1 LAIVRSLAKGRPAA
15 RRPKREVYGNI
26 PGWRG

>member
-1 LAIVRSLAKGRPAA
+1 LRKGRPAA
-15 RRPKREVYGNI
+15 RRPKQEVYGNI